1 MKHLRTLIF
10 LIAFQVLPFFI
21 VNQADAQQSGQPEN
35 QDSIVQRADNY
46 IQYVNGLAGH
56 IDQYVSTYIKIA
68 GHKKFI
74 PNPDFEYWPDSIEE
88 TISLIRYNKEPVEY
102 AETPLVLPKGT
113 NLEYDNYYYKGK
125 ILAYR
130 VFEVITNSDCAGGN
144 LTSTMIAYYDSTGKN
159 IKTLRT
165 MFGSDNQV
173 IDSVKCPVLNDF
185 SHLYKSYS
193 ETPLAKEGIEKR
205 WK

>member
-1 MKHLRTLIF
+1 MKTIPILIF
-10 LIAFQVLPFFI
+10 LLTFVMSL
-21 VNQADAQQSGQPEN
+21 NQADAQQSGSRSN
-35 QDSIVQRADNY
+35 QDSIVQRDDNY

-56 IDQYVSTYIKIA
+56 VDQYVSTYIKIA
-68 GHKKFI
+68 GHKKLI

-88 TISLIRYNKEPVEY
+88 TLSLVRYNKEPVEY

-113 NLEYDNYYYKGK
+113 NLEYDNYFYKGK

-130 VFEVITNSDCAGGN
+130 VFEVVTNSDCAGGS
-144 LTSTMIAYYDSTGKN
+144 LTNTMIAYYDSSGKN
-159 IKTLRT
+159 IKILHT

-173 IDSVKCPVLNDF
+173 IDPSRCPVLNDF

-193 ETPLAKEGIEKR
+193 ETPLAKEGVEKR
-205 WK
+205 GK